1 MAAFREWVP
10 IGACVRPRSSTDG
23 DPCSTSS
30 KPYQASISGE
40 TRLKQDKLFYLLL
53 VLPGAGRGR
62 SGRGRALIH
71 VLATKPL
78 RISLRLA

>member
-40 TRLKQDKLFYLLL
+40 TRQTVFYLLL
-53 VLPGAGRGR
+53 VLPGPGTRDAGT
-62 SGRGRALIH
+62 GRGRALI
-71 VLATKPL
+71 LATKPL